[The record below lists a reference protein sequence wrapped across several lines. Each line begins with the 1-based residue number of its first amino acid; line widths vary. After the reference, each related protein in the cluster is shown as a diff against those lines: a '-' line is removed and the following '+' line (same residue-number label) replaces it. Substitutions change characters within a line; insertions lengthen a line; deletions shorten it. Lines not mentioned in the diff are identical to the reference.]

1 MTQSALNVHLEK
13 KKGLL
18 THFCKI
24 HTINSTVIKYMLK
37 CPILIE
43 ILRKEK
49 KEFFCIHPS
58 YNDSIKE
65 VIDTR
70 GFPSHKCNVIEEEKK
85 DGKIRW
91 YVYKHFQLE
100 NPDFSV
106 SFYSIVSVSCKMIN
120 KRKLFSRKPLPREAV
135 WIDKAGQGFMVV

>member
-1 MTQSALNVHLEK
+1 
-13 KKGLL
+13 
-18 THFCKI
+18 
-24 HTINSTVIKYMLK
+24 MLK

-43 ILRKEK
+43 ILRKEKK

-85 DGKIRW
+85 DGKIRR

-100 NPDFSV
+100 NPNFSV
-106 SFYSIVSVSCKMIN
+106 SFYCIISAFCKIIN
-120 KRKLFSRKPLPREAV
+120 KRKLISRKPLPREAV